1 MVIRS
6 KEPTNNMTNY
16 ETLQNMAQV
25 AQRVALS
32 GNQEVK
38 SLNITFDGRGK
49 ARVAVTVRATA
60 WVDMSDPNNF

>member
-1 MVIRS
+1 
-6 KEPTNNMTNY
+6 MTKY
-16 ETLQNMAQV
+16 ESLQNMAQV
-25 AQRVALS
+25 AQGMAQSS